1 MLLSRWVKLGSG
13 GATVRTLVVSLVIAI
28 TMLVV
33 APSLATALAQQPPL
47 PSVFG
52 GTAIL
57 DGATAADGTEVSAW
71 IDGAK
76 VATTTVNPNGNN
88 PGNYALKIPQPPD
101 RSYNGQEVAFRIRD
115 FTTAE
120 IGTWESSGGGILNL
134 TASSAPPDP
143 TSAHGLPQ
151 ASGKRC
157 ILRQG
162 VRIRLFPVRPVITTE
177 SDGLIDTVLDNPPAN
192 ECNLNGELLLYVPPG
207 MLVYDQRGVTV
218 SRAGRAKLLFNDP
231 SDPLMPGDERGFM
244 IGFKSNK
251 IGEYNIDLEVTSWP
265 VGDKARFKVST
276 AHQTIRV
283 ESISDLDEP
292 PIPMTKTSTITPT
305 KAPIV
310 TPPGEKSFWTEPWG
324 IIILVIVLVV
334 VAMVAMVALVA
345 ARK

>member
-1 MLLSRWVKLGSG
+1 
-13 GATVRTLVVSLVIAI
+13 
-28 TMLVV
+28 
-33 APSLATALAQQPPL
+33 
-47 PSVFG
+47 
-52 GTAIL
+52 
-57 DGATAADGTEVSAW
+57 
-71 IDGAK
+71 
-76 VATTTVNPNGNN
+76 
-88 PGNYALKIPQPPD
+88 
-101 RSYNGQEVAFRIRD
+101 
-115 FTTAE
+115 
-120 IGTWESSGGGILNL
+120 
-134 TASSAPPDP
+134 
-143 TSAHGLPQ
+143 
-151 ASGKRC
+151 
-157 ILRQG
+157 
-162 VRIRLFPVRPVITTE
+162 
-177 SDGLIDTVLDNPPAN
+177 
-192 ECNLNGELLLYVPPG
+192 

-244 IGFKSNK
+244 IGFKANK

-310 TPPGEKSFWTEPWG
+310 TPPEEKSFWTEPWG
-324 IIILVIVLVV
+324 IIIIVLIVLVV